1 MEIIIRKAELND
13 LNNLAVLK
21 QQVWISTYAT
31 EGLVNEFSSYVLSE
45 YSVDNVR
52 TSITDKNKLTLI
64 ATYNNALVGCVEILL
79 TPQSPLKEIEP
90 SIEISSLYVLERFQ
104 GLGIGKKLLVKCL
117 NQIKQINHNKI
128 WLTVYYKNQRAI
140 DFYLRQNFN
149 HIGEMDF
156 LLGDEKHKNY
166 ILIKNINKSQ
176 THNIFIKW
184 KRKKLQEMSA
194 LWKRD

>member
-117 NQIKQINHNKI
+117 NQIKQRNHNKI
-128 WLTVYYKNQRAI
+128 WLTVYYKNQKAI
-140 DFYLRQNFN
+140 NFYLRQNFN

-166 ILIKNINKSQ
+166 ILIKNIN
-176 THNIFIKW
+176 
-184 KRKKLQEMSA
+184 
-194 LWKRD
+194 